1 MYNQLIKVQLS
12 QALQSLIY
20 CLFLV
25 IYQPLDMIYLTIR
38 YQPYSVAQVQFSCP
52 LDHTHKAA
60 LLGPPSVG
68 PIIMLIRTATAL
80 EQHHSNE
87 SLLILNESLCL
98 VINFIIIQPSATGDE
113 NSSVKA
119 NQPGSIIVQRLVET
133 FTLLGLYSH
142 RSNWEHIS
150 LGCSPTSFKD
160 CFYPF
165 IYTDSLSKNVFQLIP
180 EKIRV
185 FHSF

>member
-1 MYNQLIKVQLS
+1 MV
-12 QALQSLIY
+12 
-20 CLFLV
+20 
-25 IYQPLDMIYLTIR
+25 R
-38 YQPYSVAQVQFSCP
+38 YQQKYFYYRPCSAVQVLLFHI
-52 LDHTHKAA
+52 LLTTHTKTHC
-60 LLGPPSVG
+60 LHGPPSVG

-119 NQPGSIIVQRLVET
+119 NQPSSIIVQRLVET

-142 RSNWEHIS
+142 CSNWEHIS
-150 LGCSPTSFKD
+150 LGCIPTSFKD

-165 IYTDSLSKNVFQLIP
+165 IYTDSLYKMFCSSYLQESEYFTAFQ
-180 EKIRV
+180 KRKKC
-185 FHSF
+185 